1 MEDEE
6 INTLMR
12 KHRTSIRTF
21 YKKGKVQSIFN
32 FCYNQDLKL
41 LNPKIIHQIL
51 NFQFHRFKINYS
63 FGYILKNINDNEL
76 RYYHSSF
83 NNSVM
88 METARL
94 VSNRQELIE
103 FLNTLSEESFF
114 EKINRPDSKWKV
126 IDIPNI
132 TFYINHIKDAP
143 LGAPISLPDYIM
155 NNHGLRNVNADDHLY
170 FFRCLAVHQ
179 GADPRRCEKTAKNLF
194 YKYCT
199 RFDVTPA
206 DFAGFQLFDFVHL
219 EDFFELNLIAY
230 ELDDKVAKL
239 VQRSREF

>member
-1 MEDEE
+1 MK
-6 INTLMR
+6 

-41 LNPKIIHQIL
+41 LNPKIIYQIL
-51 NFQFHRFKINYS
+51 QLQFHRFKINYS

-94 VSNRQELIE
+94 ISNRHELIE

-114 EKINRPDSKWKV
+114 EKINRPDSK
-126 IDIPNI
+126 
-132 TFYINHIKDAP
+132 
-143 LGAPISLPDYIM
+143 
-155 NNHGLRNVNADDHLY
+155 
-170 FFRCLAVHQ
+170 
-179 GADPRRCEKTAKNLF
+179 
-194 YKYCT
+194 
-199 RFDVTPA
+199 
-206 DFAGFQLFDFVHL
+206 
-219 EDFFELNLIAY
+219 
-230 ELDDKVAKL
+230 
-239 VQRSREF
+239 